1 MNDQNIEQIL
11 KNLGSEDVP
20 PDVHKIAEETS
31 EDFSKTLMQTREQKH
46 HILGEHIMKS
56 KITKLAAAAV
66 IVIAVL
72 AVLPFFSGDGSGVI
86 LADVLEK
93 VEQAQVFI
101 YRMKMTMTGAMMS
114 DKPAG
119 KKEMESTVTVSS
131 QYGMKM
137 EMTMTDADTGQEE
150 INQQMYM
157 LPDQKVMIIVTPE
170 QKKYTRMEFDEDL
183 LARMKKQN
191 NDPRETIKQIMSC
204 EYTELGRS
212 MIDDIEVEG
221 FQTTDPSWAGAAGP
235 MESVKVSLWVDV
247 ESWLPVRTE
256 MDLKMNEQT
265 QMSAVIYDFQWDVQA
280 DATDFEP
287 VIPED
292 FTAFPTD
299 GVKMP
304 SMTEEAAI
312 EGLAL
317 FAEFAGKY
325 PQTLNLMTLMQE
337 TVKLKDSQSPAA
349 EQFRQKLEQA
359 ESGEQRAAE
368 LMEMMRPIQSLGGF
382 YMTLV
387 QDKKEPAYYGESVG
401 PDNAD
406 AVLLRWKVS
415 DDQYRVIYGDLTTE
429 NVSAQRLAELENPS
443 SQ

>member
-1 MNDQNIEQIL
+1 
-11 KNLGSEDVP
+11 
-20 PDVHKIAEETS
+20 
-31 EDFSKTLMQTREQKH
+31 
-46 HILGEHIMKS
+46 
-56 KITKLAAAAV
+56 
-66 IVIAVL
+66 
-72 AVLPFFSGDGSGVI
+72 
-86 LADVLEK
+86 
-93 VEQAQVFI
+93 
-101 YRMKMTMTGAMMS
+101 MS

-119 KKEMESTVTVSS
+119 KKEIESTVTVSN
-131 QYGMKM
+131 QYGTKM
-137 EMTMTDADTGQEE
+137 EMTMTDAETGQQEM
-150 INQQMYM
+150 NQQYYI
-157 LPDQKVMIIVTPE
+157 LPEQKVIVIVTPE
-170 QKKYTRMEFDEDL
+170 QKKYTRMQFDDDL

-212 MIDDIEVEG
+212 MIDDIEVQG
-221 FQTTDPSWAGAAGP
+221 FQTTDPSMAGAAGP

-325 PQTLNLMTLMQE
+325 PQNLNLVTIVQE
-337 TVKLKDSQSPAA
+337 IGKLKDGQSPAA

-359 ESGEQRAAE
+359 ESEEQRTAE
-368 LMEMMRPIQSLGGF
+368 RMEMMRPIQSLGMF
-382 YMTLV
+382 YMTLL
-387 QDKKEPAYYGESVG
+387 QDKKEPSYYGESVG
-401 PDNAD
+401 PNDAD
-406 AVLLRWKVS
+406 AVLLRWKIS
-415 DDQYRVIYGDLTTE
+415 DDQYRVIYGDSTTE
-429 NVSAQRLAELENPS
+429 SVSAERLAELEKLS

>member
-1 MNDQNIEQIL
+1 MNDENIEQIL

-31 EDFSKTLMQTREQKH
+31 EDFSKTVMQTREQKH

-66 IVIAVL
+66 IVIALL
-72 AVLPFFSGDGSGVI
+72 AVLPFLSRDDSGVA
-86 LADVLEK
+86 LADVLERI
-93 VEQAQVFI
+93 EQTQAFM
-101 YRMKMTMTGAMMS
+101 YRMKMTITGAMPGMS
-114 DKPAG
+114 AG
-119 KKEMESTVTVSS
+119 GKEMEATVTISNE
-131 QYGMKM
+131 YGIKM
-137 EMTMTDADTGQEE
+137 EITMTDADTGQEE
-150 INQQMYM
+150 MDQQMYV
-157 LPDQKVMIIVTPE
+157 LPDQKVMIAVMPE
-170 QKKYTRMEFDEDL
+170 QKNFTRMELDDDL

-204 EYTELGRS
+204 HYTELGRS
-212 MIDDIEVEG
+212 VIDGIKVEG
-221 FQTTDPSWAGAAGP
+221 FETMDPAFYGGV
-235 MESVKVSLWVDV
+235 MESLKVSLWVDV
-247 ESWLPVRTE
+247 ESWLPVRAE
-256 MDLKMNEQT
+256 MDFKMNEQM
-265 QMSAVIYDFQWDVQA
+265 QISAVIYDFQWDVQA

-292 FTAFPTD
+292 FTALPTD

-312 EGLAL
+312 EGMRM
-317 FAEFAGKY
+317 FAELKGQY
-325 PQTLNLMTLMQE
+325 PKKLNPMTLIQE
-337 TVKLKDSQSPAA
+337 FSKLKDSQSPAA

-359 ESGEQRAAE
+359 ESEGQRAAE
-368 LMEMMRPIQSLGGF
+368 LIEMMWPIQSSGGF

-387 QDKKEPAYYGESVG
+387 ADKKEPVYYGESVG
-401 PDNAD
+401 PDDAD

-429 NVSAQRLAELENPS
+429 NVSAERLAELENPS